1 MQYTVRNKD
10 RWIDNTTDIY
20 YLNTAQDNLA
30 LQQIKTSD
38 QEDIKD
44 SYSDSMAVLYAAVF
58 QPISD
63 YQPIGSDPWG
73 NALVPVYEILEGQAA
88 VQRNSQG
95 AIIIPIDQKLNAT
108 DNTEFY
114 SSFYGIPIAQVDEY
128 SGTWKFTMTSSYLHI
143 DCPLLTPSTSAQIN
157 LTDWN
162 PLSNINGTGS
172 LSMDIHPPTSSSAGS
187 LFFRSNCSE
196 QRTPDGNRTYA
207 YAVCDFSQ
215 TFVESTVNCDDLEC
229 KVTTIKKIPG
239 EPTSM
244 YDFVDEFLKASDVGV
259 DDYPD
264 LGNSPYS
271 ATELYLLNPD
281 NVTTPGPAE
290 DYQYCD
296 LPSVNLGE
304 FNKRLS
310 YLINTFY
317 STGFTTDYQ
326 FGALSATKTIPL
338 YRDDEETEY
347 SANLTTKTEGTTT
360 YQDPDKPSVYTVD
373 WVFLAIF
380 VFCSVILLVIG
391 ISGVLLEMRTIS
403 PDILGFASSVARHSK
418 YVKLPPTDGTMSGAE
433 KARLL
438 GDARVMMQDVR
449 PNSDVGKIVLG
460 IASEGV
466 ERLKPGRLYR

>member
-128 SGTWKFTMTSSYLHI
+128 SSTWKFTMTSSYLHI

-187 LFFRSNCSE
+187 LF
-196 QRTPDGNRTYA
+196 
-207 YAVCDFSQ
+207 
-215 TFVESTVNCDDLEC
+215 
-229 KVTTIKKIPG
+229 
-239 EPTSM
+239 
-244 YDFVDEFLKASDVGV
+244 
-259 DDYPD
+259 
-264 LGNSPYS
+264 
-271 ATELYLLNPD
+271 
-281 NVTTPGPAE
+281 
-290 DYQYCD
+290 
-296 LPSVNLGE
+296 
-304 FNKRLS
+304 
-310 YLINTFY
+310 
-317 STGFTTDYQ
+317 
-326 FGALSATKTIPL
+326 
-338 YRDDEETEY
+338 
-347 SANLTTKTEGTTT
+347 
-360 YQDPDKPSVYTVD
+360 
-373 WVFLAIF
+373 
-380 VFCSVILLVIG
+380 
-391 ISGVLLEMRTIS
+391 
-403 PDILGFASSVARHSK
+403 
-418 YVKLPPTDGTMSGAE
+418 
-433 KARLL
+433 
-438 GDARVMMQDVR
+438 
-449 PNSDVGKIVLG
+449 
-460 IASEGV
+460 
-466 ERLKPGRLYR
+466 